1 MGLSN
6 RCVAVGA
13 NPNPEFD
20 YYCQHLVR
28 RSAGKAVSGLMV
40 TVKDVALR
48 AGVSM
53 ITVSRVVNGSSLV
66 GQSTRVKVE
75 EAIRELNYIPNSV
88 ASNLRS
94 RHSDIIGLVLPDIT
108 TTFWTSIARGVEDEA
123 WTRGYSVFIC
133 NTDEDPVKERA
144 YVDKLLQR
152 RVDGVLIVPSRV
164 NSDYELLRKLRALDI
179 NYVVVH
185 RSIGEV
191 PSNTIRTDG
200 YAATRK
206 LTEILIERGGK
217 RIAYV
222 GMPLED
228 PVSAERL
235 NGFREVMA
243 ERQVPVDERLIL
255 TDRARR
261 GEGAHKL
268 VTQILNDEDRPDAIL
283 LANSSIAVHALH
295 AIQNAR
301 LTIPD
306 DIDVATF
313 HDITAL
319 DFYAPHLIRA
329 VQPSYLM
336 GRLAMRKL
344 FTSKEHPGEPPEEI
358 VLMPEIHY
366 PEEGSLRF
374 S

>member
-1 MGLSN
+1 
-6 RCVAVGA
+6 
-13 NPNPEFD
+13 
-20 YYCQHLVR
+20 
-28 RSAGKAVSGLMV
+28 MV

-53 ITVSRVVNGSSLV
+53 ITVSRVVNGSNLV
-66 GQSTRVKVE
+66 GQSTRLKVE

-94 RHSDIIGLVLPDIT
+94 RQSDIIGLVVPDIT
-108 TTFWTSIARGVEDEA
+108 STFWTSIARGVEDEA

-133 NTDEDPVKERA
+133 NTDEDSVKERA

-164 NSDYELLRKLRALDI
+164 NSGYELLRKLQALNI

-185 RSIGEV
+185 RSIAEV
-191 PSNTIRTDG
+191 PSHTIRTDG

-206 LTEILIERGGK
+206 LAEILIGRGGQ

-222 GMPLED
+222 GVPLED

-235 NGFREVMA
+235 TGFREVMA

-261 GEGAHKL
+261 GEGTYSL
-268 VTQILNDEDRPDAIL
+268 VTGMLREGDPPDAIL
-283 LANSSIAVHALH
+283 LSNSSIAVHALH
-295 AIQNAR
+295 AIQDAR
-301 LTIPD
+301 LKIPD

-344 FTSKEHPGEPPEEI
+344 FTSRENPGDRPEEI
-358 VLMPEIHY
+358 VLMPEIHF
-366 PEEGSLRF
+366 PEDGSLRL